1 MKDGRPEWAGTLPGR
16 GAETLMRTYG
26 RYPLEL
32 AGGCGAVVR
41 DSTGKEY
48 LDFVA
53 GIAVNG
59 LGHSHPAVV
68 DAIRRASNGLLH
80 VSNLYWTEPMVR
92 LAERLTAATGMDR
105 VFFCNSGAEAVESAL
120 KLARKAR
127 PGRPETICFD
137 RSFHGRTAGALSLT
151 AQPKYLGPFR
161 PLVEG
166 IVTLPFG
173 DDYGLEQ
180 VSERVAA
187 VFVEVVQGEG
197 GVRPAPPGWL
207 SRVRRR
213 CDETGALLVMDE
225 VQTGIGRTGHFFA
238 FQSEDVLPDAVTSA
252 KSLAGGLPMG
262 ALLAR
267 GEAAEAFE
275 PGDHASTF
283 GGGPFVAAVANA
295 VLDVV
300 LEPGFLE
307 GVRDR
312 GRQLGAGL
320 GDLAGRHPTVTGARG
335 RGLLWGVV
343 LSDPVAPDLVEILHG
358 MGMLTVPAGNEVL
371 RLVPPLTITSD
382 QIESGLALVDGAL
395 GRFEENREV

>member
-1 MKDGRPEWAGTLPGR
+1 MMDCRPEWTGTLAER
-16 GAETLMRTYG
+16 GGETLMRTYG

-32 AGGCGAVVR
+32 AGGGGAVVR
-41 DSTGKEY
+41 DSEGREY

-59 LGHSHPAVV
+59 LGHGHPVVV
-68 DAIRRASNGLLH
+68 DAIRRAADGLLH

-92 LAERLTAATGMDR
+92 LAERLIAAAGMDR
-105 VFFCNSGAEAVESAL
+105 VFLCNSGAEAVEAAL
-120 KLARKAR
+120 KMARKVR
-127 PGRPETICFD
+127 PGRPETICFEH
-137 RSFHGRTAGALSLT
+137 SFHGRTTGALSLT
-151 AQPKYLGPFR
+151 AQPKYQGPFR
-161 PLVEG
+161 PLLDGV
-166 IVTLPFG
+166 VTLPFG
-173 DDYGLEQ
+173 NDGALDG
-180 VSERVAA
+180 VSERAAA

-207 SRVRRR
+207 SRVRKR
-213 CDETGALLVMDE
+213 CDETGALLVIDE

-238 FQSEDVLPDAVTSA
+238 FQSEGVRPDALTSA

-300 LEPGFLE
+300 LEPGFLA

-312 GRQLGAGL
+312 GRQLAAGL
-320 GDLAGRHPTVTGARG
+320 DDIATRRPTVTGVRG
-335 RGLLWGVV
+335 RGLLWGMV
-343 LSDPVAPDLVEILHG
+343 LSEPVAPDLVEILHEL
-358 MGMLTVPAGNEVL
+358 GMLTVPAGADVL
-371 RLVPPLTITSD
+371 RLVPPLTITGA
-382 QIESGLALVDGAL
+382 QIESGLTLVEKALQ
-395 GRFEENREV
+395 RFEEVGED